1 VHTCFPALPFALES
15 PQRLGH
21 RAATTNESA
30 QASLPNNWFKAARF
44 VRWDRHSR
52 ALNQTLYV
60 NTMTSTLKEKL
71 LRLTGARYKH
81 LLVAMSTFKESEDA
95 LGTLLRVHLTTES
108 ILEELIRLAFEE
120 KSDAILS
127 LDLRY
132 HQKLELVSKL
142 EIEEDWSLIPDYIV
156 GSLRKLNKLRNQLAH
171 SLDASITNSQVI
183 ELFIGAEQLYGDMST
198 ASININL
205 KRYAF
210 FILGSMLPKFEK
222 IDDSD
227 SEQDV

>member
-1 VHTCFPALPFALES
+1 
-15 PQRLGH
+15 
-21 RAATTNESA
+21 
-30 QASLPNNWFKAARF
+30 
-44 VRWDRHSR
+44 
-52 ALNQTLYV
+52 
-60 NTMTSTLKEKL
+60 MTSTLKEKL

-183 ELFIGAEQLYGDMST
+183 ELFMGVEQLYGDMST

-210 FILGSMLPKFEK
+210 FILGSMLPKFEE